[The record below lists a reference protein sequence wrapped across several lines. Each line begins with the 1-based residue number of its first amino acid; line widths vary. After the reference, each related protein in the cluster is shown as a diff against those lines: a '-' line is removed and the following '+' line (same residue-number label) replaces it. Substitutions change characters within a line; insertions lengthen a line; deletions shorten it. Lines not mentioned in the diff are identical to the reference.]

1 MRTLQVTPSL
11 RARRRPTRTA
21 RGAQWPLHVA
31 LIALTMLTLYPFLF
45 MIFTSF
51 KDNGQFYNSFWGVSW
66 PLHLD
71 NYGDAFGAVAP
82 YMWNSVVVTA
92 VSVVGTV
99 VIVVPPSYAFA
110 RFAFALR
117 ETLFYLIIMLLFIP
131 GLLTLV
137 PLFLEVKA
145 LHLLDTRWAL
155 ILPYI
160 AGSQV
165 IGILILRSFFAAQPG
180 ELYEAAEMDGA
191 GDVAKMLR
199 IGVPLALPVI
209 GTIAIFTGLNVWG
222 DYLWP
227 LVALPS
233 QQNWTM
239 PLGLVNFQSTYASQ
253 QLWGPLFAGFVIAAL
268 PMVVLFLAL
277 MDRFIKGLTEGAL
290 KA

>member
-1 MRTLQVTPSL
+1 MRYLPRGL
-11 RARRRPTRTA
+11 RR
-21 RGAQWPLHVA
+21 AQLHIH
-31 LIALTMLTLYPFLF
+31 LILIVLTVLTLYPFIF
-45 MIFTSF
+45 MILTSF
-51 KDNGQFYNSFWGVSW
+51 KDNSQFYNSFWGPAW
-66 PLHLD
+66 PLHLT
-71 NYGDAFGAVAP
+71 NYADAYHALSA
-82 YMWNSVVVTA
+82 YIWNSVIVTLL
-92 VSVVGTV
+92 STLGTV
-99 VIVVPPSYAFA
+99 VIIVPPAYVFA
-110 RFAFALR
+110 HFTFRFR
-117 ETLFYLIIMLLFIP
+117 ELFFYLIIMLLFIP

-165 IGILILRSFFAAQPG
+165 LGIMVLRSFFNSQPR

-191 GDVAKMLR
+191 GELAKMLR
-199 IGVPLALPVI
+199 IGVPLAFPVI
-209 GTIAIFTGLNVWG
+209 GTIAIFTALSVWG

-233 QQNWTM
+233 QQNWTI
-239 PLGLVNFQSTYASQ
+239 PLGLVNFQNSYVSQ

-268 PMVVLFLAL
+268 PMVILFLLL

-290 KA
+290 KM